1 MTNPSDD
8 DGATAVL
15 MAVLMVVIFGMAAL
29 AVEITDMYSRDR
41 ASQTVADVAALSGAQ
56 LLPEPCAAGERAL
69 QTLTEE
75 GNSVRDDARPGPYSA
90 SASQMSDRDLGNG
103 EIQLLTALDPDDP
116 PTEPSD
122 ARWLRAEDCDA
133 SARFIR
139 VVTPPRTISF
149 AFASVLPDAPR
160 SGTVQAV
167 AAVELRGLDVA
178 VLPFHLPDD
187 GCLGSRFLVAD
198 DSSGPATGT
207 PLAFDPA
214 GGPDG
219 PAVAGQWELPAGS
232 DGPIAVTV
240 SGLAADPGPDPEPG
254 PDPSGAPSIEPTAEN
269 TPEPVSVQLDFTTFD
284 RTGASIA
291 SVTVPTV
298 TGTALPAPGT
308 ARFQVQVPAEVSET
322 RGVWWVRAFQPSGTR
337 TWSDDSDAGR
347 LSIGLDLPTV
357 GSCDLPAGP
366 AAGLLTSPRAGST
379 GSDDFVA
386 NLAGGLDH
394 DLAPVGSPLTD
405 VPCTSDG
412 TPYPDAVLDTTP
424 TASGSTCVAVRGE
437 TDPNILARELVAGLV
452 RSGGRLEGP
461 AASVARDCSVQGQ
474 SGLTATVAGNQI
486 ASTALSCHLEDGR
499 TLADVVA
506 GDPGSLDP
514 TVVADPRFFLVP
526 VTATN
531 GWPTAADTHWP
542 VTGFV
547 GAFVTD
553 EQSGGDASCE
563 LPQACNGLLLTD
575 DRAGLRAVQAVTFPL
590 SALPEEIAQPTDG
603 RSFVGGTKDFVLV
616 E

>member
-1 MTNPSDD
+1 MRSPRDD

-41 ASQTVADVAALSGAQ
+41 ASQTVADLAALSGAQ
-56 LLPEPCAAGERAL
+56 LLPEPCAASERAL
-69 QTLTEE
+69 ETLTEE
-75 GNSVRDDARPGPYSA
+75 GNSVRDDTRPGPYSA
-90 SASQMSDRDLGNG
+90 PASQMSDRDLGNG
-103 EIQLLTALDPDDP
+103 EIQLLTGFDPADP

-122 ARWLRAEDCDA
+122 ARWLRGEDCDA

-139 VVTPPRTISF
+139 VVTPPRTVSF
-149 AFASVLPDAPR
+149 AFASVLPDAPG

-167 AAVELRGLDVA
+167 AAVELRGLDAA

-187 GCLGSRFLVAD
+187 GCLGPRFLVAD
-198 DSSGPATGT
+198 DSSGPAAGT

-219 PAVAGQWELPAGS
+219 PTVTGEWELPVGA

-240 SGLAADPGPDPEPG
+240 SGLTADPGPDPA
-254 PDPSGAPSIEPTAEN
+254 PSPAPSIEPTV
-269 TPEPVSVQLDFTTFD
+269 EPVSVQLEFTTFD
-284 RTGASIA
+284 PTGAAIA

-298 TGTALPAPGT
+298 TGTALPAPGA
-308 ARFQVQVPAEVSET
+308 ARFQVQVPSEVSQT

-357 GSCDLPAGP
+357 GFCDPPTGP
-366 AAGLLTSPRAGST
+366 TAGLLTSPRAAST
-379 GSDDFVA
+379 GPDDLVD

-394 DLAPVGSPLTD
+394 DLAPVGDPRTD

-412 TPYPDAVLDTTP
+412 TPYPDAVLDTA
-424 TASGSTCVAVRGE
+424 TAAPVATCVAVRAA
-437 TDPNILARELVAGLV
+437 TDPSILARDLVAGLLG
-452 RSGGRLEGP
+452 SGGRLAGP
-461 AASVARDCSVQGQ
+461 AATVARDCSVQGQ
-474 SGLTATVAGNQI
+474 SGLTATLAGNQI
-486 ASTALSCHLEDGR
+486 ASTVLSCHLKDGR

-506 GDPGSLDP
+506 GEPGSLVP

-531 GWPTAADTHWP
+531 GWPTAGDTHWP
-542 VTGFV
+542 VTRFV
-547 GAFVTD
+547 GAFLTD

-603 RSFVGGTKDFVLV
+603 RRFVGGTKDFVLV